1 MGAQDLQTIEA
12 RGSVIKIINTSGTQ
26 VIDTWAFALPK
37 PEPKPSGGGGE
48 EQEQKKEEQK
58 GQQAKKLSPTQVK
71 KSGELPSQEDA
82 EKATQEAQA
91 KGDEATDETQKKTW
105 TSYATSYVPTLGLG
119 GKKGDDKGDGGK
131 KGETEQQKNSRT
143 WSSYFAVGQGFS
155 SYIPKQATDTVSQ
168 FASQHQRD
176 TSKSYLEQLQDFS
189 KTPVGAAGMA
199 AVTGSGYGG
208 SLYAGYNAWNAKNA
222 ADAASME
229 FMSMTHTRAAT
240 LHLSPKV
247 NDTLVSNVREPILTV
262 VEDSSPGVHDTLI
275 AACDPKRYKNLGV
288 PKWEEHGSCAENLV
302 LALKELNERAGLK
315 GAKAVGADVTIN
327 NVPAPLNLFM
337 NIPWDD
343 EGDLGFKA
351 PKSKKGDFIRLRA
364 ERDVVVVMSACPQD
378 ILDINN
384 KNPTDASFVV
394 EESEDA
400 AKAVKR
406 TAPKK
411 KVPARRPSAAP
422 SQAGSTASAQPK
434 KKPIPSKTPP
444 AKKPANAV
452 QSGGTPAQPAQK
464 AAQPAKKAPAPVKK
478 AAPAQPAKAPAAPP
492 KKPTPPTANGTPN
505 GGAAPVKKAPKK
517 LAKPQAAAE

>member
-1 MGAQDLQTIEA
+1 MSLQTIEA
-12 RGSVIKIINTSGTQ
+12 RHGVATFVPSNSIIKIINTSGTQ

-37 PEPKPSGGGGE
+37 PEPKPSGGE
-48 EQEQKKEEQK
+48 AEQETKKEEDK
-58 GQQAKKLSPTQVK
+58 TPQAKKLSPTQVK

-91 KGDEATDETQKKTW
+91 KGEEATEETPKKSW
-105 TSYATSYVPTLGLG
+105 TSYATSYVPSLGLG
-119 GKKGDDKGDGGK
+119 GKKGDDKGEEKDGGK
-131 KGETEQQKNSRT
+131 KNETEQQKNSRT
-143 WSSYFAVGQGFS
+143 WSTYMTAGKGFS

-168 FASQHQRD
+168 FASQLTR
-176 TSKSYLEQLQDFS
+176 
-189 KTPVGAAGMA
+189 
-199 AVTGSGYGG
+199 
-208 SLYAGYNAWNAKNA
+208 WNAKNA

-229 FMSMTHTRAAT
+229 FMSMTHSRAAT

-247 NDTLVSNVREPILTV
+247 NDTLVTNIREPILTV

-275 AACDPKRYKNLGV
+275 AACDPPRYKGLGV
-288 PKWEEHGSCAENLV
+288 AKWEEHGSCAENLV

-337 NIPWDD
+337 NIPWDN

-378 ILDINN
+378 VLDINN

-394 EESEDA
+394 EESEDTT
-400 AKAVKR
+400 KAVKR

-444 AKKPANAV
+444 AKKPPNAV
-452 QSGGTPAQPAQK
+452 QTGGTPAQPAQK
-464 AAQPAKKAPAPVKK
+464 AAQPAKKPAAPVKK
-478 AAPAQPAKAPAAPP
+478 AAPAQPTKTPAAPA
-492 KKPTPPTANGTPN
+492 KKPAPPTANGAPN
-505 GGAAPVKKAPKK
+505 GGPPAVKKAPKK
-517 LAKPQAAAE
+517 IVRPQAAE